1 MTDIGSEHNREARE
15 LFAPIAE
22 TYDRYATLLSFGQD
36 PRWRAF
42 LASRLDAGPTDTVLD
57 VACGTAAV
65 ALELTRRTG
74 CTVVGVDQ
82 SGSMLGEGRRRVA
95 HAGLDDQITLQEAR
109 AEQLPFE
116 DASFDGVT
124 FTYLLR
130 YVDDPIA
137 TLRELARVTRAG
149 APVASLEFAGPQ
161 HPLARGAWR
170 VYTDIVLPL
179 AGGLISRGWRDVGQ
193 FLGPSIR
200 KFDRDWPLP
209 RVTEAWHEAGF
220 EHVHSRRLSLG
231 GGVVTWGI
239 RGQDAAI

>member
-1 MTDIGSEHNREARE
+1 MTETGSELNHQARE
-15 LFAPIAE
+15 LFAPIAS

-42 LASRLDAGPTDTVLD
+42 LASRLDVGPTDTVLD

-65 ALELTRRTG
+65 AIELTRRTG

-82 SGSMLGEGRRRVA
+82 SSSMLAEGRRRVT
-95 HAGLDDQITLQEAR
+95 HTGLDDQITLQEAR
-109 AEQLPFE
+109 AEKLPFD

-130 YVDDPIA
+130 YVADPLA

-149 APVASLEFAGPQ
+149 ALVASLEFAVPP

-170 VYTDIVLPL
+170 IYTYFGLPI

-193 FLGPSIR
+193 FLGPSIQ
-200 KFDRDWPLP
+200 KFDRDWPLS
-209 RVTEAWHEAGF
+209 RVREAWHQAGF
-220 EHVHSRRLSLG
+220 EHVRSQRLSLG
-231 GGVVTWGI
+231 GGVVTWGT
-239 RGQDAAI
+239 RAQDDAI

>member
-1 MTDIGSEHNREARE
+1 VTEVGSENNREARE

-42 LASRLDAGPTDTVLD
+42 LASRLDVGPTDTVLD

-65 ALELTRRTG
+65 AIELTRRTG
-74 CTVVGVDQ
+74 CSVVGVDQ
-82 SGSMLGEGRRRVA
+82 SASMLGEGRRRVT

-130 YVDDPIA
+130 YVQDPLA

-149 APVASLEFAGPQ
+149 AHIASLEFAVPQ
-161 HPLARGAWR
+161 HPVAREAWR
-170 VYTDIVLPL
+170 IYTDIGLPL

-209 RVTEAWHEAGF
+209 RVTEAWRQAGF
-220 EHVHSRRLSLG
+220 KHVRSQRLSLG
-231 GGVVTWGI
+231 GGVVTWGT